1 MSELVNMNFG
11 EYVEQ
16 LRKNRGKTLRE
27 TAKAIGVSP
36 QYYSEVEKGRSSA
49 FTPERLKLLTGF
61 LLLDDEET
69 NTLYDIAAKKRSDK
83 DVVVPQ
89 DCVDYLVD
97 NSYVVEALRLS
108 KETDAGEEEWQILL
122 DQLRARKG

>member
-16 LRKNRGKTLRE
+16 LRKSRGKTLRE

>member
-1 MSELVNMNFG
+1 MSELLNVNFG

-49 FTPERLKLLTGF
+49 FTPERLKLLIGF
-61 LLLDDEET
+61 LLLDDEESK
-69 NTLYDIAAKKRSDK
+69 TLYDMAAKKRSDK

>member
-1 MSELVNMNFG
+1 MNMNFG

-49 FTPERLKLLTGF
+49 FTPERLKLLTQF
-61 LLLDDEET
+61 LLLDEEET
-69 NTLYDIAAKKRSDK
+69 NMLYDIAAKKRSDK

-108 KETDAGEEEWQILL
+108 KETDAGEQEWQILL